1 MNVDITK
8 FIKEGWFQ
16 TAVIT
21 AGVIITAGNIYLAFK
36 LAPFRQEHQII
47 ISKVNAVED
56 KLIGR
61 EELIREF
68 VIVKS
73 KVEDLRTQLIRI
85 EDKLDQLK

>member
-36 LAPFRQEHQII
+36 LAPFRQEHQVI
-47 ISKVNAVED
+47 ISKVDAVENQMID
-56 KLIGR
+56 R
-61 EELIREF
+61 EQLKQDF
-68 VIVKS
+68 AVVKS
-73 KVEDLRTQLIRI
+73 KVEDIRIQLIRM
-85 EDKLDQLK
+85 ENKLDLLK